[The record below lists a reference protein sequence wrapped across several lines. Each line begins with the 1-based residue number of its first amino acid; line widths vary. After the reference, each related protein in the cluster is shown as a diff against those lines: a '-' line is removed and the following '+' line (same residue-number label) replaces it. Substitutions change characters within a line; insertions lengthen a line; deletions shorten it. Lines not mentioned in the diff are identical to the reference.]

1 MLGVSRPPDP
11 GWEAAAQT
19 PCICGAFPNPRGP
32 SPIRR
37 PAGAVRSANP
47 ECPKV
52 MPSYSPTCALKIIY
66 THLPNTYCPRGP
78 GRDRPKP
85 SICKE
90 KWPPGPHPD
99 RRQRQKNKRIHMV
112 RQLGDVS
119 PWWPGTN
126 RSVFYILGGW
136 ICLNWEAVDPDVPC
150 SFFLPWQAS
159 AVAGQYPP
167 IEFLREDRDHIHE
180 HGRLTWARLSP

>member
-66 THLPNTYCPRGP
+66 THLQNTYCPRRP
-78 GRDRPKP
+78 GRDRPN
-85 SICKE
+85 
-90 KWPPGPHPD
+90 
-99 RRQRQKNKRIHMV
+99 KN
-112 RQLGDVS
+112 
-119 PWWPGTN
+119 
-126 RSVFYILGGW
+126 
-136 ICLNWEAVDPDVPC
+136 
-150 SFFLPWQAS
+150 
-159 AVAGQYPP
+159 
-167 IEFLREDRDHIHE
+167 
-180 HGRLTWARLSP
+180 GRLGPTRTGDKRSRCFITCESIR